1 MLGGRYKN
9 EAIERYYAA
18 VPDAQDMTIHVSL
31 GVARDLTHEPH
42 AIVYMLPEPVT
53 LAGEAHDRLDLEL
66 YSFDP
71 SLAPAGKSV
80 IKVMLRSRYAYW
92 KALASDHG
100 AYEAEKQTIAET
112 VIAQLER
119 RFPGLSA
126 QVEVADVATPLTTE
140 RYTGNY
146 HGYQAWGAPGAG
158 ITGIF
163 KGLSKTLPG
172 LSDFY
177 MVGQWALATDRHQHR
192 RHRRAQARARSLQ
205 ARRPALPDD
214 ESLRASTQ
222 CPALGGLGGVLSAQ
236 ARCRALDTPFHF
248 SGGQVREGVKLYRPS
263 YPPAPAPL
271 LLQRVDIPPF
281 CVTIFPQGSVIWH
294 GEPCQMDMQERRV

>member
-1 MLGGRYKN
+1 MQQVLVENDRAVGIRLADGAEQRADTVISAADGYSTIYGMLGGRYKN

-53 LAGEAHDRLDLEL
+53 LTGEARDRLDLEL

-140 RYTGNY
+140 R
-146 HGYQAWGAPGAG
+146 
-158 ITGIF
+158 
-163 KGLSKTLPG
+163 
-172 LSDFY
+172 
-177 MVGQWALATDRHQHR
+177 
-192 RHRRAQARARSLQ
+192 
-205 ARRPALPDD
+205 
-214 ESLRASTQ
+214 
-222 CPALGGLGGVLSAQ
+222 
-236 ARCRALDTPFHF
+236 
-248 SGGQVREGVKLYRPS
+248 
-263 YPPAPAPL
+263 
-271 LLQRVDIPPF
+271 
-281 CVTIFPQGSVIWH
+281 
-294 GEPCQMDMQERRV
+294 